1 MGNVTVTPVCHLTV
15 LYTAFNELPV
25 AVVVGVGVVVV
36 VVVAVVVVTGVVTT
50 LVVVPELV
58 DAVVSVPPPPQAASK
73 QADDK
78 SERCLIKGF
87 IKGFMA
93 NLLSVKD

>member
-25 AVVVGVGVVVV
+25 AVVVV
-36 VVVAVVVVTGVVTT
+36 VVVAVVVVVTGVVTT

-58 DAVVSVPPPPQAASK
+58 DAVVSVPPPQAASK